1 MDDFMKIATQMVTAQ
16 AGVRAMSVEDMT
28 AMIMELS
35 KKLAGLSAGGG
46 AAEAVATEPSA
57 PAVDG
62 RKSIK
67 EGSITCCECGKKMK
81 LITQRHLDTHGLTK
95 AEYCAKHGLKKGQS
109 LIAKG
114 IARARKEKMKSMEL
128 WKRRKP
134 KVAGAEAK
142 PKAAAPAKKAA
153 AKKAAPKKAAAPAA
167 AKKD

>member
-1 MDDFMKIATQMVTAQ
+1 MDYLQTAMEIVKAQ
-16 AGVRAMSVEDMT
+16 AQTRPMTVSEILAM
-28 AMIMELS
+28 AHELAEGM
-35 KKLAGLSAGGG
+35 KALSAGGAVE
-46 AAEAVATEPSA
+46 AAAAAPESAA
-57 PAVDG
+57 PAIDG

-114 IARARKEKMKSMEL
+114 ISRARKEKMKSMEL
-128 WKRRKP
+128 WKRRGTKA
-134 KVAGAEAK
+134 AGAEAK
-142 PKAAAPAKKAA
+142 PKDAPAKKAVT